1 MLIKSVIKAGCRR
14 LIIVILH
21 LTVKNRK
28 CYMLLTISTL
38 HTDFEKYAEIGPFCT
53 GPKKISYEQK
63 KNHSDF

>member
-28 CYMLLTISTL
+28 CYILLIISTL
-38 HTDFEKYAEIGPFCT
+38 LIYFEEFAEIEPFCAW
-53 GPKKISYEQK
+53 PKKISYEQK
-63 KNHSDF
+63 KIHSDF